1 MRARA
6 LIAALALLGAICTAA
21 LASGNARRV
30 VGNCLKSQVRP
41 RTITVACA
49 DGNLVLTHLHW
60 SSFGGPSARATA
72 TYHVN
77 DCKPY
82 CAAGRFHSYPITL
95 VLSGA
100 RPCPDGKD
108 DYRLASVRFTARWP
122 PGLRASAALP
132 LFCPLK
138 G

>member
-6 LIAALALLGAICTAA
+6 LIAALALLGAIGGAA

-49 DGNLVLTHLHW
+49 DGNLVLAHVHW
-60 SSFGGPSARATA
+60 SSFGASSARATA
-72 TYHVN
+72 TYYVN

-95 VLSGA
+95 VLSKA
-100 RPCPDGKD
+100 KPCPDGKD
-108 DYRLASVRFTARWP
+108 DYRLATVGFTAKRP
-122 PGLRASAALP
+122 PGLGTSAAFP